1 VLLVCLSELAAM
13 DKQLLGNDEFAKL
26 AKDIAEDFG
35 TAEDDK
41 QEKNDKLEEWLG
53 EDGMGDVNFYTCT
66 VLLVLDPNQEYET
79 FRSNFKMFLLPA
91 FQVLVP
97 FGMAWYFLVQKALI
111 ANNGYCCNHSNYIF
125 RFTGFVTFMY
135 SAWQIID
142 GCDDASSKFFLDK
155 SVQMYQ
161 RTGRAFDFR
170 ATWMF
175 YLGHV
180 SQQLCSFLLL
190 VVTYVIYTSQCDTPL
205 DLLMNC
211 VAINFVLDIDSEWMG
226 DKQQAKAK
234 ISSEWLFK
242 QWRDT
247 CINDGAEIKRSMKH
261 FSSLRASA
269 PSTVATMGWLGD
281 TVVWVSAYILVFAWT
296 FCPPSW

>member
-1 VLLVCLSELAAM
+1 
-13 DKQLLGNDEFAKL
+13 
-26 AKDIAEDFG
+26 
-35 TAEDDK
+35 
-41 QEKNDKLEEWLG
+41 
-53 EDGMGDVNFYTCT
+53 
-66 VLLVLDPNQEYET
+66 
-79 FRSNFKMFLLPA
+79 
-91 FQVLVP
+91 
-97 FGMAWYFLVQKALI
+97 
-111 ANNGYCCNHSNYIF
+111 
-125 RFTGFVTFMY
+125 
-135 SAWQIID
+135 
-142 GCDDASSKFFLDK
+142 
-155 SVQMYQ
+155 
-161 RTGRAFDFR
+161 
-170 ATWMF
+170 MF